1 MFYPSSHLSQK
12 GLEVISDPL
21 LLTLVLVL
29 VMFVFLLSSIWI
41 ALSLILTA
49 IFGML
54 IYDVK
59 LPPAI
64 SIFDKIG
71 DLLSSSL
78 YDSLNSWSLAAL
90 PLFILMGELLYR
102 SSISDRLLS
111 GLLPWLGKIPGRL
124 LHINVVA
131 CSLFAAVSG
140 SSAATTA
147 TVGKITLNELK
158 KRGYKKS
165 LAIGSLAGSGTLGFL
180 IPPSLIMII
189 YGVLA
194 DVSIGKLFI
203 AGIMPGLLLAFS
215 YSMYIIIISLI
226 DKEVV
231 PKSSE
236 SFTMSQKLA
245 SLKDLIPTFLLITL
259 VLGSIYG
266 GFATPTEAAAL
277 GVVGALVLTIYFKT
291 FSLTLLKESLFN
303 SVKTTVMISFII
315 AAAGFLSQVV
325 GFLGI
330 ARAISEYIASLN
342 LSPYHLI
349 LVVGVMYLILG
360 MILDGISI
368 VVMTLPIVLPIITQ
382 AGFEPLWFGIFLVF
396 MVELSQV
403 TPPVGFSLF
412 VIQSISNEK
421 IEYIVKATFPFFLI
435 MLFIVFVVT
444 LFPQIATYLPS
455 LMVAS
460 Y

>member
-1 MFYPSSHLSQK
+1 M
-12 GLEVISDPL
+12 ISDPL
-21 LLTLVLVL
+21 VLTIVLMVI
-29 VMFVFLLSSIWI
+29 MFAFLLSSVWI
-41 ALSLILTA
+41 AVSLMLTGFA
-49 IFGML
+49 GML
-54 IYDVK
+54 IYKVN
-59 LPPAI
+59 LPPNM

-71 DLLSSSL
+71 NLLSSSL

-90 PLFILMGELLYR
+90 PLFILMGEILYR
-102 SSISDRLLS
+102 SSISDKLLT
-111 GLLPWLGKIPGRL
+111 GLMPWLGKVPGKL
-124 LHINVVA
+124 LHINVAA

-147 TVGKITLNELK
+147 TVGKITLAELK

-203 AGIMPGLLLAFS
+203 AGILPGLLLATL
-215 YSMYIIIISLI
+215 YSGYIMIISTL
-226 DKEVV
+226 DKNAV
-231 PKSSE
+231 PKSDE
-236 SFTMSQKLA
+236 NFTWNDRAK
-245 SLKDLIPTFLLITL
+245 SLRDLIPTFLLIAL

-277 GVVGALVLTIYFKT
+277 GVLGAVILAVYFKT
-291 FSLTLLKESLFN
+291 FSIKLFKESLFN

-315 AAAGFLSQVV
+315 AGAGFLSQVV

-330 ARAISEYIASLN
+330 ARAISEYIASLH

-349 LVVGVMYLILG
+349 LVVGIMYIFLG

-368 VVMTLPIVLPIITQ
+368 VVMTLPIVLPIVTA
-382 AGFEPLWFGIFLVF
+382 AGFSPLWFGIFLVF

-412 VIQSISNEK
+412 VIQSISGEK
-421 IEYIVKATFPFFLI
+421 IEYIVKATMPFFII
-435 MLFIVFVVT
+435 MLLAVVIVT
-444 LFPQIATYLPS
+444 AFPEIAYYLPAH
-455 LMVAS
+455 MIGK
-460 Y
+460 